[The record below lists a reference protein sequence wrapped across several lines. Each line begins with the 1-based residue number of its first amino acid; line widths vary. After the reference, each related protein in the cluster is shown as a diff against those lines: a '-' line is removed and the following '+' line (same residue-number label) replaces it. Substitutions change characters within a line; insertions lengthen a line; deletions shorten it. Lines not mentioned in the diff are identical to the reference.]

1 MSKGLQREGDEMNA
15 SATRISSISRRMVP
29 LVFLLG
35 LVLLLATWGA
45 LYWSEALFT
54 ESHLVGY
61 YCCVSDQDLPAIGTL
76 ERTISDFFGTSLGKH
91 LPSLLFISII
101 AAIFLR
107 GMRKKRGN
115 VWLPFLFVLLG
126 LLYLVVDFWL
136 INISWSISN
145 SLVGPQT
152 SAYKGYHR
160 TWYGIALHL
169 ILWAGFFFALTRVSI
184 VGKRT

>member
-1 MSKGLQREGDEMNA
+1 MNA
-15 SATRISSISRRMVP
+15 SAARISSISRRMLP

-35 LVLLLATWGA
+35 IVLLLATWGA

-54 ESHLVGY
+54 ESHLKGY

-76 ERTISDFFGTSLGKH
+76 ERTLSDFFGTSLGKH
-91 LPSLLFISII
+91 LPSLLFVSII

-107 GMRKKRGN
+107 GIRHKRGN
-115 VWLPFLFVLLG
+115 VWLPFLFALLA
-126 LLYLVVDFWL
+126 LVYLILDSWL
-136 INISWSISN
+136 IGISWSISN

-160 TWYGIALHL
+160 TWYGIVLHFL
-169 ILWAGFFFALTRVSI
+169 LWAGFFFALARANFISKPVA
-184 VGKRT
+184 